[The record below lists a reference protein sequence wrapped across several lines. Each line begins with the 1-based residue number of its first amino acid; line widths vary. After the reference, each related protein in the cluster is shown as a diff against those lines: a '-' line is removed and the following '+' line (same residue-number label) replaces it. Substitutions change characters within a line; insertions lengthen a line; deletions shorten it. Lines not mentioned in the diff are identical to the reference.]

1 MLMRIH
7 ASLLARNKVERK
19 SAAIA
24 FIKSEEFKEILKDR
38 LRACLLSPNLTAYVL
53 ELANNVF
60 VSAYA
65 KKNLEMFKIPVE
77 AIEDPE
83 MSDSISTLMKDILTS
98 QRSNMKQKI
107 AAGIRNMVH
116 ISVLSRSL
124 APGGSYE
131 VTMAHWSRFAFLR
144 ASMVIFDTVVEECKE
159 AQAAHKKAGL
169 DGRQQLTLDAGN
181 DEDETE
187 AAARESPPNPVRIW
201 ASSEY
206 WEFLDLLLCDV
217 RKAARK
223 AEATPHGRE
232 KHVQAFF
239 TDCLQKD
246 LRKFPAKAAQVNN
259 PPYEKVSV
267 QWQKAIHTEL
277 IW

>member
-1 MLMRIH
+1 MLMCIH

-19 SAAIA
+19 SAATA
-24 FIKSEEFKEILKDR
+24 FIKSKEFKEILKDW
-38 LRACLLSPNLTAYVL
+38 LHACLLSPNLTAYVL

-60 VSAYA
+60 SYT
-65 KKNLEMFKIPVE
+65 KKILEMFKIPVE
-77 AIEDPE
+77 AIRDPK

-98 QRSNMKQKI
+98 QQSNMKQKI
-107 AAGIRNMVH
+107 AASIQNMVH
-116 ISVLSRSL
+116 ISILSRSL

-131 VTMAHWSRFAFLR
+131 VMMAHWGHFAFLHT
-144 ASMVIFDTVVEECKE
+144 SMVIFNTVVEECKE

-187 AAARESPPNPVRIW
+187 AAAGESLPNPTRIW

-217 RKAARK
+217 RKAACK
-223 AEATPHGRE
+223 VEETPHGCK
-232 KHVQAFF
+232 KH
-239 TDCLQKD
+239 KD
-246 LRKFPAKAAQVNN
+246 LWKFPSEAVQVNN

-267 QWQKAIHTEL
+267 QWQKAIHTKL